1 MLLRG
6 LWFFLAIMLLLPA
19 LVYADGKQA
28 SEKTKQLKLL
38 QQRMAVVEKNLK
50 QSQYT
55 KSKQESGLRK
65 VEKKLGAST
74 KAIRVLSTK
83 LKQTKK
89 KITGLKQK
97 QQRLRS
103 EISTH
108 KALLAEQ
115 LRSAYVMGRQQ
126 QVKMLLN
133 QQQPERMSR
142 VMKYYD
148 YFNQARI
155 DKVQLIETKVTELD
169 SVEITLLK
177 QNQQLQSLV
186 SNKQLEKDKLVSAK
200 AQRKK
205 ILAQVRKEIKSA
217 GTELQRLK
225 ENETRLTALLSS
237 IRQAINDI
245 PILSQQNKPFPKLK
259 GKLPWPIK
267 GTLRKRFGSSKK
279 TGRWDGVLIAA
290 REGQAIRSIS
300 HGRVVYSDWLRGYG
314 LLMIIDHGEGY
325 MSLYAFNE
333 GLYREVGDWV
343 KAGETIASIGLSGGQ
358 QRAGLYFSIRK
369 NGKPVNPIHWCRA
382 VKKGRVG

>member
-1 MLLRG
+1 MVLRG
-6 LWFFLAIMLLLPA
+6 IWFFLAILLLLPVLTQA
-19 LVYADGKQA
+19 AIKQE

-38 QQRMAVVEKNLK
+38 QQRMAIVEKNLK
-50 QSQYT
+50 YSQHA

-65 VEKKLGAST
+65 VEKKLGVST

-89 KITGLKQK
+89 KITGLKKK
-97 QQRLRS
+97 QQQLRS
-103 EISTH
+103 EIAKH

-155 DKVQLIETKVTELD
+155 DKVQLIEAKVTELD
-169 SVEITLLK
+169 TVETKLVK

-225 ENETRLTALLSS
+225 ENEARLTALLSS

-259 GKLPWPIK
+259 GKLPWPTK
-267 GTLRKRFGSSKK
+267 GTLRKRFGSSKN

-343 KAGETIASIGLSGGQ
+343 KAGETIASTGLSGGQ
-358 QRAGLYFSIRK
+358 QKAGLYFSIRK